1 MLNVVQLCCAQVT
14 HTHAHIYGELQIII
28 IINKLLFICI
38 YVFYI
43 FTFYIWNAAQHTLTE
58 IIIKKSEQHHTY
70 ITTSNQ
76 NVKTEKALNCV
87 FKPELGTR
95 YEMSL

>member
-1 MLNVVQLCCAQVT
+1 MHLCILYIYLLHMECSSTYLN
-14 HTHAHIYGELQIII
+14 
-28 IINKLLFICI
+28 
-38 YVFYI
+38 
-43 FTFYIWNAAQHTLTE
+43 WNNN
-58 IIIKKSEQHHTY
+58 KKSEQHHTY